1 MLMNPRIL
9 AGGLRHRTG
18 NKQSRSAQR
27 ANGIG
32 FEAIGAYIEELEDD
46 QNGTDF
52 LARRLQVA
60 AQDAGNAA
68 YADEELVP
76 AVMWASVRCL

>member
-9 AGGLRHRTG
+9 VGGLRHQTG

-27 ANGIG
+27 ANDIG
-32 FEAIGAYIEELEDD
+32 CGTIGAYIKELEDY

-60 AQDAGNAA
+60 SQDAGYAA
-68 YADEELVP
+68 HADE
-76 AVMWASVRCL
+76 

>member
-1 MLMNPRIL
+1 MLKNLRIL
-9 AGGLRHRTG
+9 VGGLRHQTG
-18 NKQSRSAQR
+18 NKQSKSAQR

-32 FEAIGAYIEELEDD
+32 FEAIGAYIKELEDY

-52 LARRLQVA
+52 LARRLQVTS
-60 AQDAGNAA
+60 QDAANAA

-76 AVMWASVRCL
+76 AVMWASVRCF

>member
-1 MLMNPRIL
+1 MLKNPRIL

-18 NKQSRSAQR
+18 NKQSRSAPSQR
-27 ANGIG
+27 ANDIG
-32 FEAIGAYIEELEDD
+32 VWAIGAYIKELEDY

-60 AQDAGNAA
+60 SQDAGNAA
-68 YADEELVP
+68 YADE
-76 AVMWASVRCL
+76 